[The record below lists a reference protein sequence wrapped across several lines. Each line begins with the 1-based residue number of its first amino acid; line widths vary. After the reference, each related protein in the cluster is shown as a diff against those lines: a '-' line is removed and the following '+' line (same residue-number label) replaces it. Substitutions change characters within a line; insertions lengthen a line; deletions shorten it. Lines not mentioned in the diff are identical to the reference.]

1 MKKIIKVFTDIDWSS
16 ISTGTY
22 VRYIVMILTI
32 INTILIRIGKTP
44 ISVEEEQ
51 VYQTV
56 SDVITIVVLIVNTY
70 KNNSTSWQAIQA
82 DAYLQNLKGDN
93 VEYDNSIVDTDEDE
107 SAPIEDTD
115 EFDSNDIEE
124 SYEDVEDV

>member
-44 ISVEEEQ
+44 ISVEEEK

-82 DAYLQNLKGDN
+82 DAYLQNLKGNN